1 MSGLHIAL
9 MVIALALTLYL
20 ILDAMD
26 RALVYIKYDYE
37 TKIWEFRFVYPT
49 IKKVKV
55 EFYKYQPTSSE
66 CQVLLYQIGNN
77 QCIEAYSF
85 IKGVGSDKAVF
96 WTKTNV

>member
-1 MSGLHIAL
+1 MNGLHIAL

-20 ILDAMD
+20 ILDAME
-26 RALVYIKYDYE
+26 RALFYIKYDYE
-37 TKIWEFRFVYPT
+37 TKMWEFRFVYPT

-77 QCIEAYSF
+77 QCIEAYEF